1 MRVVAVYK
9 DQTDYARDV
18 ETFLRDFTAQTG
30 HTIET
35 IDPDSPAGIDF
46 CTAYDIVEYP
56 TLIAIAD
63 DGSMQNTWSGLP
75 LPTVM
80 EISFYV

>member
-1 MRVVAVYK
+1 MRVAVVYK
-9 DQTDYARDV
+9 NETDYARSVDD
-18 ETFLRDFTAQTG
+18 FLRDFKAQTG
-30 HTIET
+30 HDLET
-35 IDPDSPAGIDF
+35 IDPDSTDGIDF
-46 CTAYDIVEYP
+46 CNAYGIVEYP

-63 DGSMQNTWSGLP
+63 DGSMQNMWSGMP

>member
-9 DQTDYARDV
+9 SETDYARSV
-18 ETFLRDFTAQTG
+18 EDFLRDFEAQTG
-30 HTIET
+30 HQLEA
-35 IDPDSPAGIDF
+35 IDPDSPTGIDF
-46 CTAYDIVEYP
+46 CNAYGIMEYP

-63 DGSMQNTWSGLP
+63 DGTMQNMWSGLP

>member
-9 DQTDYARDV
+9 SETDYARDV
-18 ETFLRDFTAQTG
+18 EDFLRDFESQTG
-30 HTIET
+30 HQLET
-35 IDPDSPAGIDF
+35 IDPDAPAGIDF
-46 CTAYDIVEYP
+46 CNAYGIMEYP

-63 DGSMQNTWSGLP
+63 DGSMQNMWSGLP

-80 EISFYV
+80 EISFYA